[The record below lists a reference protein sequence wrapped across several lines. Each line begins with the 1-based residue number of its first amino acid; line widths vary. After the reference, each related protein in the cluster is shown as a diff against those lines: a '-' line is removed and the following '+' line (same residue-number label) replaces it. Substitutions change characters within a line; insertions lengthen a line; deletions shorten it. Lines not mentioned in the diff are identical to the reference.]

1 MEARKLVRMAVSNQD
16 VIRAWAEGRSAH
28 SANGALSTDGS
39 ELKSYNLVIGSTL
52 EDGPEKTVFNY
63 TAKGGA
69 FVTQTTSTHVALA
82 LRVAPLCNPSLQ
94 TVDYLGLFLVDV
106 PKAWAEEARKY
117 V

>member
-1 MEARKLVRMAVSNQD
+1 M
-16 VIRAWAEGRSAH
+16 
-28 SANGALSTDGS
+28 STDGS

-82 LRVAPLCNPSLQ
+82 LRVADGPN
-94 TVDYLGLFLVDV
+94 LFLADV
-106 PKAWAEEARKY
+106 PKVWAKAARY
-117 V
+117 A